1 MQVPPP
7 YKRSE
12 ERVYKTFNTM
22 RKSMIKLEI
31 AILLVLIGVCIICD
45 NTRAIGFILLGGG
58 TGMITS
64 FAYEFFKRR

>member
-1 MQVPPP
+1 
-7 YKRSE
+7 
-12 ERVYKTFNTM
+12 M

-45 NTRAIGFILLGGG
+45 NTRAIGFILLWGG

-64 FAYEFFKRR
+64 FAYELFKRR